1 MRVLMDSLRQL
12 QPSFHLRQGA
22 LTMQVVQRRGRLPE
36 DAHE

>member
-22 LTMQVVQRRGRLPE
+22 CDYAGGAEKRE
-36 DAHE
+36 AS